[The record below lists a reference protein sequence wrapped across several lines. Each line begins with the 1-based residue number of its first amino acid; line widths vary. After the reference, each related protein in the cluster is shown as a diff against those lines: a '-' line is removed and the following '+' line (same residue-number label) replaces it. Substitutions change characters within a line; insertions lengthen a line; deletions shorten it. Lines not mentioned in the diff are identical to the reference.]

1 MELQEAFKT
10 VFNQSVVKD
19 AISSIEENREQA
31 GDILLEKLKGR
42 MQFLM
47 ETSKDEWKQDSDLNI
62 ILGLLGRL
70 KVKSAFPCLLELLQ
84 VDQCCRALDPQTL
97 LHCLLALIPDEDGI
111 LSLRTGV
118 LERTICQTVLKTVCF
133 AISGSFTASGKLQEA
148 ETFFLELVSSF
159 ERENLEN
166 FEDYDLLFAII
177 ELSKNLQS
185 ASLND
190 KLKDLLIQLIIR
202 SESGFRASW
211 FKEYFH
217 FLYQLDPL
225 IAAKIH
231 DTKEYLYSLYCC
243 GDREMFQFEE
253 IEDIGKYL
261 CSKALGSVKDID
273 LNIVK
278 IAIKQMNYYP
288 YNKRPCPI
296 NDRQYYREICDYH
309 ELKKIPKDI
318 YQQAKVLYQDVF
330 INSYPALK
338 EKIETLIRQTEAEQ
352 QKISEDTE
360 QIIAAVNGNHS
371 LFKTMDDDMRRLARN
386 EIRDKELSS
395 LYKKRPQGS
404 TGVLTYTLKQIEH
417 FLKTFYGEIS
427 DQEKADGKLRE
438 ISIRCAFSNTLNIED
453 YFLPYQRVLRQ
464 INSLLYEEP
473 IATLQ
478 NIFYHVK
485 FIPFAEKIQHE
496 YNNQIMAAKEEERDS
511 IACEMQ
517 HKVEIHPMHP
527 KNLMDCAQKSLVDY
541 ANVLEQHLAQSAESI
556 RSALNCSACLRKR
569 RAIIEH
575 CLDMIAHRE
584 DELVINLL
592 PVQMEGLFA
601 DLLEYTTSYK
611 YIGNVKLYDSLFKVE
626 MVEKIERGG
635 DCDINMPFETTAYFK
650 YYFSSVIRNTVA
662 HGNYL
667 LLAESCGV
675 HGEHWNENENEG
687 TVRRILALELLLDLN
702 YLISVISEIN
712 EIDTARR
719 YIEYTAERCTRAEDG
734 DREIL
739 YECLF
744 SDLNETRNRLNVSK
758 YKFGVFVTYDAQQI
772 LFWIFNPYYEQ
783 YLDADALST
792 ARNMVCSVQFWKYV
806 QDHLE
811 KSRGGRW
818 NKDKFDSNIV
828 QRMLKSQKDLVTKG
842 LMEQDTV
849 KLIKEVHVLLKKT

>member
-1 MELQEAFKT
+1 MELQEAFET
-10 VFNQSVVKD
+10 VFNESVMKN
-19 AISSIEENREQA
+19 AISSIEGNREKA
-31 GDILLEKLKGR
+31 GDILLEKLKKR
-42 MQFLM
+42 MQFLI
-47 ETSKDEWKQDSDLNI
+47 ETPKDEWKQDFDLNT

-70 KVKSAFPCLLELLQ
+70 ELKSAFPCLLELLQ

-97 LHCLLALIPDEDGI
+97 LSCLLALTPDEDGA

-118 LERTICQTVLKTVCF
+118 LERTICQVALKTVCL
-133 AISGSFTASGKLQEA
+133 AILELSIKSEKPQEVEA
-148 ETFFLELVSSF
+148 FFSELVSSF
-159 ERENLEN
+159 ERENLES

-185 ASLND
+185 ATLNA
-190 KLKDLLIQLIIR
+190 KLKDLLIQLIVC
-202 SESGFRASW
+202 SKSGFNASW
-211 FKEYFH
+211 FQEYFR

-231 DTKEYLYSLYCC
+231 DTKEYLCSLYCC
-243 GDREMFQFEE
+243 GDSEMFQFEE

-261 CSKALGSVKDID
+261 CSKALGSVKDIN

-278 IAIKQMNYYP
+278 IAIKQMSYYS
-288 YNKRPCPI
+288 YNKRPCPT

-309 ELKKIPKDI
+309 ELKKIPKEI
-318 YQQAKVLYQDVF
+318 YQQAKSLYQDVF
-330 INSYPALK
+330 IISYPALK

-371 LFKTMDDDMRRLARN
+371 LFKTMDNNMRRLAQN

-395 LYKKRPQGS
+395 LYKNGPHGS
-404 TGVLTYTLKQIEH
+404 TGVLTYTLNRLER
-417 FLKTFYGEIS
+417 FLKTFCGEIS

-438 ISIRCAFSNTLNIED
+438 ISIRCAFSNMLNIED
-453 YFLPYQRVLRQ
+453 YFLPYQSVLRQ
-464 INSLLYEEP
+464 MNSLLYEEP

-485 FIPFAEKIQHE
+485 FIPFVEKIQRK
-496 YNNQIMAAKEEERDS
+496 YQKQIMAAKEDERDS
-511 IACEMQ
+511 IASEMR
-517 HKVEIHPMHP
+517 HEEETHPMHP
-527 KNLMDCAQKSLVDY
+527 MNLMDCAQKSLADY
-541 ANVLEQHLAQSAESI
+541 ADVLEQHLTQSVGSI
-556 RSALNCSACLRKR
+556 RVALNRSACLRKR
-569 RAIIEH
+569 RAVIEH
-575 CLDMIAHRE
+575 CLDMIERRE

-601 DLLEYTTSYK
+601 DLLEYTTSCK
-611 YIGNVKLYDSLFKVE
+611 YIGNVKLYNSLFKLE
-626 MVEKIERGG
+626 LVEKIERGG

-719 YIEYTAERCTRAEDG
+719 YIECAAEQCARAEDG
-734 DREIL
+734 NREIL

-744 SDLNETRNRLNVSK
+744 RDLNETRNRLNVSK

-792 ARNMVCSVQFWKYV
+792 VRNMVCSVQFWKYI
-806 QDHLE
+806 QDYLE

-818 NKDKFDSNIV
+818 NKDKFDNNIV

-842 LMEQDTV
+842 LMEEDTV
-849 KLIKEVHVLLKKT
+849 KLMKEVHGLLKKT